1 MYCVPNPDGR
11 GGYKVD
17 LVVLAAVEW
26 VQVYSDGTRCLSSEI
41 LRLCDDCGFCEPSRC
56 GARYVKRR
64 SFSISFEL

>member
-26 VQVYSDGTRCLSSEI
+26 VQVYSERNTLSVI
-41 LRLCDDCGFCEPSRC
+41 RDTTPL
-56 GARYVKRR
+56 
-64 SFSISFEL
+64 